1 MQLRLG
7 MHLDSAGAIVEF
19 NAPLAPVRFLLPM
32 FIHSRQ
38 VGLAY
43 SAWSAPLSD
52 GQSPQPAAN
61 SAVVE
66 DDPWVKISAAAR
78 LAQETSTGSAP
89 SSARAEFDTNRGRR
103 EIDIGQYFSGQGQ
116 ANDAVTL
123 RDSLPP
129 LMLPTE
135 ANVTAL
141 SRHLAEA
148 FPRFLAARG
157 IPEAPASLRYDADGK
172 VQLPA
177 DYPHA
182 QALQT
187 ALQKDPAMA
196 RELSTL
202 NALASHLAQLN
213 QLIPF
218 NQEYAAARNPGE
230 AAAVVAK
237 YSHLFSARR
246 PPVESEVVFT
256 SDGRP
261 TPLAD
266 GRPLGRTAI

>member
-1 MQLRLG
+1 
-7 MHLDSAGAIVEF
+7 
-19 NAPLAPVRFLLPM
+19 M
-32 FIHSRQ
+32 FVSSRQ

-43 SAWSAPLSD
+43 SAWSAPLSE
-52 GQSPQPAAN
+52 GAAARPPAN
-61 SAVVE
+61 SAAAE

-78 LAQETSTGSAP
+78 LAQEQPVGAGP
-89 SSARAEFDTNRGRR
+89 AAARAEFDTNRGRR
-103 EIDIGQYFSGQGQ
+103 EIDIGQYFSGQTQ
-116 ANDAVTL
+116 RNDAVTL

-129 LMLPTE
+129 LLLPTE
-135 ANVTAL
+135 QNVEAL
-141 SRHLAEA
+141 NRHLAEA
-148 FPRFLAARG
+148 FPSFLAANG
-157 IPEAPASLRYDADGK
+157 IPAAPASLRHDAAGK
-172 VQLPA
+172 LQLPD

-202 NALASHLAQLN
+202 NALASHLGQLN

-218 NQEYAAARNPGE
+218 NQEYAAARTPGE

-246 PPVESEVVFT
+246 QPVETQMVF
-256 SDGRP
+256 SAEGRP
-261 TPLAD
+261 TLLAD
-266 GRPLGRTAI
+266 GHPLGRPLGRTGLEPG